1 MNGIVKARV
10 IIAVVFLGIAALII
24 ASGGIGS

>member
-1 MNGIVKARV
+1 MNGIVKARL
-10 IIAVVFLGIAALII
+10 IIAVVFLAIAVLII